1 MTLIRHLFATIACL
15 AALLYILDF
24 GIQYKDLLINSHI
37 ISISGEGISITFF
50 DDVIWYVRGILIL
63 SGIIYFFLCYK
74 YFKSFFTGDSNY
86 NYTWPILFSGWLA
99 ILLMTVHELTT
110 PVPWYGFVFGLFFIF
125 LMFWIFFRTV
135 SKLSQA

>member
-1 MTLIRHLFATIACL
+1 MKTLARDLRTTIISISGIFAFIIA
-15 AALLYILDF
+15 F
-24 GIQYKDLLINSHI
+24 GDQSKDLLINNHI

-63 SGIIYFFLCYK
+63 SGIVYFFLGYK

-86 NYTWPILFSGWLA
+86 TWPILFSGWLVL
-99 ILLMTVHELTT
+99 LLMIVHELTT
-110 PVPWYGFVFGLFFIF
+110 PVPWYGFAFGLFCIF
-125 LMFWIFFRTV
+125 LMFWILVRTV